1 MSEPAATTSKPPVD
15 ERTVKRA
22 VWASAMGNAT
32 EWYDYGVFTSGA
44 IATSIGTLFFP
55 GEGNAVLKSLALLA
69 VGFIVRPFGGAF
81 FGPLGDKIG
90 RKRVLAVTI
99 LLMSGCTFLVGVLP
113 TYAGGY
119 SMGIAAPIAILLLRI
134 IQGFSTGG
142 EYGGA
147 ATFIAEYSPTKRRG
161 FFGSFLELGTL
172 GGYVLGNL
180 VVLSVT
186 LSLSADQVDAWG
198 WRIPFF
204 VALPLGLI
212 GLYLR
217 NKLEDTPEFRRMEA
231 AGEAP
236 KKAPLK
242 EIFSRNWRMILNL
255 IGIVLLLNVAD
266 YLLLTTMPTYFT
278 DTLKIN
284 DNTSTLI
291 IIAVEVIQMAIIV
304 PLGALSD
311 RIGRKP
317 LLLTAAI
324 GFLVLSWPSLK
335 LMQSGSIL
343 WLFVGF
349 LVVAILLVLHAG
361 RDRLDV
367 PGDVPDA
374 GALRLVRD
382 RLQHLDV
389 AVRRHVRRHRD
400 GADQEHRQRGL
411 AGVLPDGGG
420 ADRDHPDHQ
429 DPRDVAGADGRDRHR
444 GQRRQADLRGRST
457 LSGPRIAVCPAR
469 ITGRGTRAPG
479 VSSLRSEE

>member
-1 MSEPAATTSKPPVD
+1 MD
-15 ERTVKRA
+15 QRTVKRA
-22 VWASAMGNAT
+22 VLASAMGNAT

-44 IATSIGTLFFP
+44 IATSIGTVFFP
-55 GEGNAVLKSLALLA
+55 GEGNAVLKSLALVA

-81 FGPLGDKIG
+81 FGPLGDKLG
-90 RKRVLAVTI
+90 RQKVLAITI

-113 TYAGGY
+113 TYAGPY
-119 SMGIAAPIAILLLRI
+119 SMGIGAPIAILLLRL

-147 ATFIAEYSPTKRRG
+147 ATFIAEYAPTKRRG

-172 GGYVLGNL
+172 SGYVLGNV
-180 VVLSVT
+180 VVLAVT
-186 LSLSADQVDAWG
+186 LSLPADQVEAWA

-217 NKLEDTPEFRRMEA
+217 SRLEDTPEFKRLEA
-231 AGEAP
+231 SGNKP

-242 EIFSRNWRMILNL
+242 ETFTRNWRMILNL
-255 IGIVLLLNVAD
+255 IGIVLLLNIAD
-266 YLLLTTMPTYFT
+266 YMLLTTMPTYFT

-291 IIAVEVIQMAIIV
+291 IIGVEIVQAAIIL

-324 GFLVLSWPSLK
+324 GFLVLSWPSIK

-343 WLFVGF
+343 WLIVGF
-349 LVVAILLVLHAG
+349 GIVAFLLVLMLAVIG
-361 RDRLDV
+361 STFPAMFPTRVRYGSFAIGYNISTSLFGGTCGVVVTALIQSTGNNDWPAYYLIIAAAIALV
-367 PGDVPDA
+367 PILKIPETSQVPIEQIDTADTGGKLA
-374 GALRLVRD
+374 GA
-382 RLQHLDV
+382 
-389 AVRRHVRRHRD
+389 
-400 GADQEHRQRGL
+400 
-411 AGVLPDGGG
+411 
-420 ADRDHPDHQ
+420 
-429 DPRDVAGADGRDRHR
+429 
-444 GQRRQADLRGRST
+444 
-457 LSGPRIAVCPAR
+457 
-469 ITGRGTRAPG
+469 TR
-479 VSSLRSEE
+479 

>member
-1 MSEPAATTSKPPVD
+1 MSEPAATTGKPSVD

-44 IATSIGTLFFP
+44 IAVSIGTQFFP

-81 FGPLGDKIG
+81 FGPLGDKLG
-90 RKRVLAVTI
+90 RKRVLAITI

-113 TYAGGY
+113 TYAGSY

-172 GGYVLGNL
+172 AGYVLGNL

-242 EIFSRNWRMILNL
+242 EIFVRNWRMILNL

-291 IIAVEVIQMAIIV
+291 IIAVEVIQMAIII

-324 GFLVLSWPSLK
+324 GFLVLSWPCLK

-349 LVVAILLVLHAG
+349 LIVAILLVFMLAVIG
-361 RDRLDV
+361 STFPAMFPTRVRYGSFAIGYNVSTSLFGGTCGVIVTALIKSTGNEDWPAYYLMAAALIAILPIIKIPETSQV
-367 PGDVPDA
+367 PMDEIDTEDSGGKPA
-374 GALRLVRD
+374 SA
-382 RLQHLDV
+382 
-389 AVRRHVRRHRD
+389 A
-400 GADQEHRQRGL
+400 AQR
-411 AGVLPDGGG
+411 
-420 ADRDHPDHQ
+420 
-429 DPRDVAGADGRDRHR
+429 
-444 GQRRQADLRGRST
+444 
-457 LSGPRIAVCPAR
+457 
-469 ITGRGTRAPG
+469 
-479 VSSLRSEE
+479 